1 MDGYDQGFRGRAGFG
16 RGIDRNSYD
25 YQYGANPEA
34 YRPTGR
40 GGYGQ
45 SFAGDEVGSNAG
57 EFGQAGGGYGGGYYS
72 GGQGGYGG
80 AYAGPG
86 YGGGFGGGYSGG
98 GYGGGYGQGFGG
110 GTFIG
115 AEGGASAGYGRDAD
129 DLAGQD
135 ERFGYSGGFGS
146 EFTREGFARQF
157 TPDGFREQFTEQGF
171 ARQFRPA
178 GQQGPRSGY
187 GGFQRGD
194 FQQGGSGYG
203 DFQRGAFGGDYEAGS
218 YGGFNGSSGRG
229 RGYGGYG
236 ADYGLD
242 MGRYDVDYGG
252 AFMGGISRGTFGGGY
267 DAGFG
272 FGARGGAVGGGY
284 GGGRGYDGGYG
295 GGRGYDGGFAQ
306 GPFMP
311 EEAYSRHPE
320 YDQPSQRRGMDTVG
334 YGYSAAADQGLS
346 DDQVLHGVR
355 SRLQQDRWVDA
366 DRINVEVEDG
376 VVTLTGEVGDFM
388 EARYA
393 WDDAWETP
401 GVHGVMN
408 ALTVRTDLPHEPHGD
423 VMPQSGGG
431 HGSGGGDA
439 GGGYAGA

>member
-1 MDGYDQGFRGRAGFG
+1 MGGYDRGFRGRGFG

-40 GGYGQ
+40 GGMGGQPFGGQ

-57 EFGQAGGGYGGGYYS
+57 EFGQGGGYYS
-72 GGQGGYGG
+72 GGRGGYGG
-80 AYAGPG
+80 AYSGPE
-86 YGGGFGGGYSGG
+86 YGGGYGGYSGG
-98 GYGGGYGQGFGG
+98 QGYGGGYGQGFGG

-115 AEGGASAGYGRDAD
+115 AEGGASAGYGRDDD

-135 ERFGYSGGFGS
+135 ERFQGGYSGGFGS
-146 EFTREGFARQF
+146 GVNRQGYARGFTPQGYDQQFRRGFAR
-157 TPDGFREQFTEQGF
+157 
-171 ARQFRPA
+171 
-178 GQQGPRSGY
+178 GPRGY
-187 GGFQRGD
+187 D
-194 FQQGGSGYG
+194 GGSGYG
-203 DFQRGAFGGDYEAGS
+203 DFQRGAFGGDYEAGN
-218 YGGFNGSSGRG
+218 YGGFRGAAG

-252 AFMGGISRGTFGGGY
+252 SFMGGVSRGAFGGY
-267 DAGFG
+267 DAGYGG
-272 FGARGGAVGGGY
+272 FGARGGGLGGGY
-284 GGGRGYDGGYG
+284 GGGRGYDGGYA
-295 GGRGYDGGFAQ
+295 GYAR

-320 YDQPSQRRGMDTVG
+320 YNQPSQRRGMDTMG
-334 YGYSAAADQGLS
+334 YGYSGPDDDLS
-346 DDQVLHGVR
+346 DDQVLHAVR

-366 DRINVEVEDG
+366 SRINVEVEDG

-401 GVHGVMN
+401 GVHGVVN
-408 ALTVRTDLPHEPHGD
+408 SLNVRTDLPHDPHGD
-423 VMPQSGGG
+423 VVPQSAGG
-431 HGSGGGDA
+431 HGSGGG
-439 GGGYAGA
+439 